1 MGRRAFN
8 YLLKDEEN
16 PKLCYFYYSYYLYM
30 KKYVDPKIILLLFCY
45 YVYNKAYGKYLSYIQ
60 VIFNKKLR
68 KRETRYRI
76 NPSERPLWL
85 LAQFDIIMSIQ
96 SNLDKR
102 NSVKLSPNPALTEMQ
117 LPWVLQ
123 FSTPVLMIL
132 GCGTFW
138 YIDCKKAPSKAKIF

>member
-1 MGRRAFN
+1 MLKFKIALVLFVLEKNYGDSKIKVFIVVCFLNTKMLTVKKRKEKEEVERRAFN

-30 KKYVDPKIILLLFCY
+30 KKYVDLKIILLLFCY

-76 NPSERPLWL
+76 NPSERP
-85 LAQFDIIMSIQ
+85 Q
-96 SNLDKR
+96 
-102 NSVKLSPNPALTEMQ
+102 
-117 LPWVLQ
+117 
-123 FSTPVLMIL
+123 
-132 GCGTFW
+132 
-138 YIDCKKAPSKAKIF
+138 

>member
-60 VIFNKKLR
+60 VIFNKKTKEER
-68 KRETRYRI
+68 DQIQDQPIRETPVTI
-76 NPSERPLWL
+76 S
-85 LAQFDIIMSIQ
+85 SI
-96 SNLDKR
+96 
-102 NSVKLSPNPALTEMQ
+102 
-117 LPWVLQ
+117 
-123 FSTPVLMIL
+123 
-132 GCGTFW
+132 
-138 YIDCKKAPSKAKIF
+138 

>member
-30 KKYVDPKIILLLFCY
+30 KKLVDPKIILQSFCY

-76 NPSERPLWL
+76 NPSERP
-85 LAQFDIIMSIQ
+85 Q
-96 SNLDKR
+96 
-102 NSVKLSPNPALTEMQ
+102 
-117 LPWVLQ
+117 
-123 FSTPVLMIL
+123 
-132 GCGTFW
+132 
-138 YIDCKKAPSKAKIF
+138 

>member
-1 MGRRAFN
+1 
-8 YLLKDEEN
+8 
-16 PKLCYFYYSYYLYM
+16 M

-76 NPSERPLWL
+76 NPSERPQWL

-96 SNLDKR
+96 SNPDKR
-102 NSVKLSPNPALTEMQ
+102 NSVKLSPNLALTEM
-117 LPWVLQ
+117 
-123 FSTPVLMIL
+123 
-132 GCGTFW
+132 
-138 YIDCKKAPSKAKIF
+138 